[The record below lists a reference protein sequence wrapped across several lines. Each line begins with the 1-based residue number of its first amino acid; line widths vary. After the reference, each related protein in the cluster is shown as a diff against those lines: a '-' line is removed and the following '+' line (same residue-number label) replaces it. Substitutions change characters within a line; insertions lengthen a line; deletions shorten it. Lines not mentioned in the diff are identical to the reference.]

1 MIVLTYVESVYSVI
15 PPSAPEIIHS
25 SSRVHFLPARG
36 IIFAWHLYVTV
47 QTHSWR
53 TVMAEN
59 RDQSVKEKTDTSIS
73 LETRIAMG
81 LFGWLALSMALMGL
95 GIW

>member
-1 MIVLTYVESVYSVI
+1 MT
-15 PPSAPEIIHS
+15 
-25 SSRVHFLPARG
+25 
-36 IIFAWHLYVTV
+36 
-47 QTHSWR
+47 
-53 TVMAEN
+53 EN
-59 RDQSVKEKTDTSIS
+59 RDHGTNEKADSSIS